1 MTVQIALCDDES
13 AELDKLEYMLAS
25 WDRRHAECDL
35 VIERFLDADEM
46 LCRILEEGYAPDL
59 LLLDIYLQGRQ
70 GMEAAREIRRMGRR
84 CGIIFITSS
93 KEHALEAFDVDAV
106 QYLLKPV
113 LRYELFSVLD
123 RFTEDMKA
131 KKKYILLKDH
141 GIKRVELHDIVY
153 CEAQKKSQ
161 RICLIDGTELLQ
173 NMTLAKVYEMLSV
186 CREFVKVG
194 ISYVINLEHIVSLNA
209 REAQMDN
216 GKTIYLPRGA
226 YRGLREQYFD
236 YYYSEE
242 EGEAWTP

>member
-70 GMEAAREIRRMGRR
+70 GMEAAREIRRRGRR

-93 KEHALEAFDVDAV
+93 KEHALEAFGVDAV

-153 CEAQKKSQ
+153 CEAQKKTQ
-161 RICLIDGTELLQ
+161 NLYLADGTKLLLH
-173 NMTLAKVYEMLSV
+173 MTMAEIYAMLS
-186 CREFVKVG
+186 CYQEFVRAG
-194 ISYVINLEHIVSLNA
+194 AAYIINLEYVDSLNS
-209 REAQMDN
+209 QDICLN
-216 GKTIYLPRGA
+216 TGKKIYLPRGV
-226 YRGLREQYFD
+226 YKTLKEKYFG
-236 YYYSEE
+236 YYC
-242 EGEAWTP
+242 G